1 MIFKYNIHNLIKPY
15 LLFLIVFISG
25 SFFAQNKQEKTIKN
39 SFVIHAKLTP
49 EKIKFYTKSIEVSDF
64 EQFRLKTQT
73 VTLKFKNG
81 FLLELFSAKEIL
93 IKNIEPKLNLNNYSD
108 FAASNNYK
116 YPLFEI
122 TNSGLITA
130 EIQNSNKK

>member
-1 MIFKYNIHNLIKPY
+1 MVYNYKQNNIVSSI
-15 LLFLIVFISG
+15 LLLLIVFISG

-39 SFVIHAKLTP
+39 SFVIHAKLPP
-49 EKIKFYTKSIEVSDF
+49 EKMKFYTKSIEAADF

-93 IKNIEPKLNLNNYSD
+93 VKNIEPKLNLNNYSD
-108 FAASNNYK
+108 YAASNNYK

>member
-1 MIFKYNIHNLIKPY
+1 MNLEYYNYNLVKR
-15 LLFLIVFISG
+15 LLFFFTVITSC

-39 SFVIHAKLTP
+39 SFVIHAKLPP
-49 EKIKFYTKSIEVSDF
+49 EKMKFYTNSIEAADF

-93 IKNIEPKLNLNNYSD
+93 VKNIEPKLNLNNYSD
-108 FAASNNYK
+108 YAASNNYK

-130 EIQNSNKK
+130 EVQNSNKK